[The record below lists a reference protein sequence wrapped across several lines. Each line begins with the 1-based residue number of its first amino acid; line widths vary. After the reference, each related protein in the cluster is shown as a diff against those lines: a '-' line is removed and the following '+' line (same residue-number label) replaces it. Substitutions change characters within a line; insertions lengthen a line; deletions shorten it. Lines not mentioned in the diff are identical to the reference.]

1 MFQPEGHQAGEFSPT
16 QGRVRLRSVFAFNCL
31 DKAHHP
37 AVLKASVQMLI
48 SCKNALY
55 NVGATIRAP
64 CGLVKGSHERSY
76 PSRALN
82 SVLPHPG
89 IVSVTSGC
97 GLGLG
102 DPSVDGKGRRE
113 KVKARRS

>member
-48 SCKNALY
+48 SCKNALD
-55 NVGATIRAP
+55 NVGATIRA
-64 CGLVKGSHERSY
+64 LLAS
-76 PSRALN
+76 SRGPTSVAIPVAL
-82 SVLPHPG
+82 
-89 IVSVTSGC
+89 
-97 GLGLG
+97 
-102 DPSVDGKGRRE
+102 
-113 KVKARRS
+113 